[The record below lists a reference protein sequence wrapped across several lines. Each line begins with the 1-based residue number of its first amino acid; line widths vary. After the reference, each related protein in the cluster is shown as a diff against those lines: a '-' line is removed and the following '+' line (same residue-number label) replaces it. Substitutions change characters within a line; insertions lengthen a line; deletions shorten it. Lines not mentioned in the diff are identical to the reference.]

1 MQTKIYEHYTDY
13 FNENSE
19 IFAKKR
25 NFTVMIVSIIITII
39 AGIVVFWLWFN
50 YESVLNFFMEWTEVS
65 DKKQGKFIF
74 FLQIVKYVS
83 PVVLLFALFIAFFG
97 SFKYVDK
104 RNNSVIKFTILDKF
118 IVWDHEKILELF
130 KDEKFEEI
138 LKMPLSSEWQNK
150 LQFWEDSIW
159 KKFYVFLER
168 NGKLFWTKIISEPDY
183 STLKPL
189 FEENIK
195 NSEKDEDEE

>member
-1 MQTKIYEHYTDY
+1 METKIYEHYTDY

-19 IFAKKR
+19 IFTKKR
-25 NFTVMIVSIIITII
+25 NFTVMIVSIILAII
-39 AGIVVFWLWFN
+39 VGIVAFWLWFN
-50 YESVLNFFMEWTEVS
+50 YEAVLNFFMEWTEVS

-83 PVVLLFALFIAFFG
+83 PVVLLFTLFIAFFG

-168 NGKLFWTKIISEPDY
+168 NGQLFWTKIISEPDY

-195 NSEKDEDEE
+195 NSEKDED